1 VLQAISAKSLMKE
14 GVEVSAGQTIQF
26 LITNAESKRSFRR
39 VLPAQLVKDKMRY
52 DVGKYLELLL
62 FSTQNILSPF
72 GYTMDNLR
80 AFLHEQKQKLL

>member
-1 VLQAISAKSLMKE
+1 LQAISAKRLMKE

-72 GYTMDNLR
+72 GYTMDKLR